1 MKELVRRIV
10 ILCMLLYNGKNVVL
24 ERDIGVIWVEMKQG
38 ILKTCSGEDILIDN
52 DSIGMV
58 KTESA
63 PRECG
68 E

>member
-1 MKELVRRIV
+1 
-10 ILCMLLYNGKNVVL
+10 MLLYNGKNVVL